1 MKFLSYWVNSV
12 TEMRNALLVCL
23 FASLFGCMRAVS
35 PVQTAEETLDFGAK
49 KITVRNET
57 VSLEVEK
64 FIVPFY
70 GISMRISDENTNR
83 GSGGY
88 IEIRKVEDGYAYGK
102 GKVYSTIEETLKN
115 CLEDYLDEYWNIF
128 VEEDKVQLL
137 IETINSFI
145 DDEFLTAPFN
155 DKWG

>member
-1 MKFLSYWVNSV
+1 
-12 TEMRNALLVCL
+12 MRNALLVCL

-35 PVQTAEETLDFGAK
+35 PVQNAEDSGVPKEVEEILDFGAK
-49 KITVRNET
+49 KITVRNGT
-57 VSLEVEK
+57 ISLEMEK

-70 GISMRISDENTNR
+70 GISMRISDKNTNR

-88 IEIRKVEDGYAYGK
+88 IEIRKVKDGYVYSNE
-102 GKVYSTIEETLKN
+102 VYSTIEEALKN
-115 CLEDYLDEYWNIF
+115 CLEDYLDEYWKVF
-128 VEEDKVQLL
+128 VEEGKVQLL